1 MTARISLSIPLI
13 SPQEAAERATQRELR
28 FLLAEARKWM
38 KIRSPEALCARIEK
52 VLSE

>member
-1 MTARISLSIPLI
+1 MTPRITLSIPLI

-38 KIRSPEALCARIEK
+38 KIRSPEALCAQIDK
-52 VLSE
+52 VLRD